1 MVKKKRSHSRSGSGG
16 AAEPVRRSRRMKP
29 LELEQIPLS
38 RRKDVQDADDQ
49 LLPLSDDQLLDL
61 RMSDLKLTIRGTVLE
76 KRIAQLNEELAAR
89 GLKFKPHFWL
99 SEDWFSPDEVP
110 GIAIPFYLAHR
121 RLMRLERKQLLDVEG
136 GTHEGCMKI
145 LRHETGHAIDTAFR
159 LRRRAIY
166 RKVFGKASVPYPDSY
181 QPKPSSRNYVHH
193 LEMWYAQSHPLEDFA
208 ETFAVWLRPG
218 SRWRARYRNWPAIK
232 KLETVDALMESIRGK
247 KPVVQS
253 RATVDPLSRLRKT
266 LRTHYERKR
275 THYGLDL
282 PSVYDNDLR
291 KLFSADDAH
300 RRNMT
305 AAAFLTRIRTELHR
319 TVSKWTGENAYTID
333 QVVQEMIE
341 RCRELNLR
349 LGGHPEEVKRD
360 AMILVAVRITNFL
373 HEGGHRVAV

>member
-1 MVKKKRSHSRSGSGG
+1 MVKGNRSNSKASRNG
-16 AAEPVRRSRRMKP
+16 AADGVRRSRRMKP
-29 LELEQIPLS
+29 LEPEQLPLA
-38 RRKDVQDADDQ
+38 RRKDVHDADEQ
-49 LLPLSDDQLLDL
+49 LLPLSDEQLLDL

-99 SEDWFSPDEVP
+99 SEDWFSPDDVP

-136 GTHEGCMKI
+136 GTHEWCMKI

-166 RKVFGKASVPYPDSY
+166 RRVFGRSSVPYPESY
-181 QPKPSSRNYVHH
+181 QPKPSSRDYVHH

-232 KLETVDALMESIRGK
+232 KLETVDELMNSIRGK

-291 KLFSADDAH
+291 KLFSSEEAH

-349 LGGHPEEVKRD
+349 LGGPAEEVKRD